1 MTQQPGPTNLDAQI
15 KESLDRIKE
24 HITNKPVIQYQRF
37 VRKKLTP
44 EKLKHWQTLLN
55 FNSCGDPELAKM
67 LRATATFL
75 RDICNDYKGRAYW
88 LTLLG
93 SSGVGKTHLA
103 KGAWRI
109 WEGKACFRKLPCGVS
124 IPMDGY
130 YWDFGRLIDEVRDR
144 HYGVWEDACR
154 APFLVIDDVGAGNTN
169 TAFAVDKLYELLN
182 RRLGKWTVITAN
194 QKLETLGE
202 WDQRIASRLIRDG
215 NQCIDVVT
223 QDYATRESQQS
234 LL

>member
-1 MTQQPGPTNLDAQI
+1 MPHQPGPILDSQL
-15 KESLDRIKE
+15 KETLDRIKG
-24 HITNKPVIQYQRF
+24 HITKDQQAATYKGF
-37 VRKKLTP
+37 VRGKLTP
-44 EKLKHWQTLLN
+44 ERLKRWQTSLN
-55 FNSCGDPELAKM
+55 FNSCEDPELAKL

-75 RDICNDYKGRAYW
+75 RDICEDFKGHAYW

-109 WEGKACFRKLPCGVS
+109 WQDKACWRKHRSGAR

-130 YWDFGRLIDEVRDR
+130 YWDFGRLINEVRDR

-154 APFLVIDDVGAGNTN
+154 APFLVIDDVGAGNSN
-169 TAFAVDKLYELLN
+169 TAFAIDKLYELLN
-182 RRLGKWTVITAN
+182 RRLSRWTVITAN

-202 WDQRIASRLIRDG
+202 WDQRIASRLIRNG
-215 NQCIDVVT
+215 NQCVDVVT
-223 QDYATRESQQS
+223 QDYALREDQQQ